1 MCSMYFIRSHASSE
15 LRQTMETAKRL
26 LRWCSSYKWLLTLLL
41 AVVTLETKAA
51 QTGIYC
57 CKSLH
62 HPVWASPFDATVKL
76 TLLGAFQ
83 SSIV

>member
-1 MCSMYFIRSHASSE
+1 
-15 LRQTMETAKRL
+15 METAKRL
-26 LRWCSSYKWLLTLLL
+26 LHWCSSYQWLLTLLL

-62 HPVWASPFDATVKL
+62 HPVWASPFDATVNSL
-76 TLLGAFQ
+76 CWEPFRVQLCR
-83 SSIV
+83 